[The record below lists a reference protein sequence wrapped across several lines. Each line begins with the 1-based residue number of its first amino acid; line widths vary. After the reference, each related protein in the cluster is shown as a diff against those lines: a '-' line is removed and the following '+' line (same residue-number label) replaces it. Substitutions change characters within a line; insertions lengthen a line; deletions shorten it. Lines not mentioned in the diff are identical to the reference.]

1 MNFVR
6 TVAFALFLRGRGT
19 TGAFIPMAEYPVSGG
34 WKRMRDRRISQEPH
48 PPGCLFGLF
57 SDGEALG
64 SFPQWLAQWLVARAR
79 YRRRKGGGGKDVLPL
94 SR

>member
-6 TVAFALFLRGRGT
+6 TVASFALVLRGRGT
-19 TGAFIPMAEYPVSGG
+19 TGAFEWRNTPFPVGG
-34 WKRMRDRRISQEPH
+34 RGGDRRISQEPH
-48 PPGCLFGLF
+48 PCCLFGLF

-79 YRRRKGGGGKDVLPL
+79 YRGRRERRPL
-94 SR
+94 SLLSLMER